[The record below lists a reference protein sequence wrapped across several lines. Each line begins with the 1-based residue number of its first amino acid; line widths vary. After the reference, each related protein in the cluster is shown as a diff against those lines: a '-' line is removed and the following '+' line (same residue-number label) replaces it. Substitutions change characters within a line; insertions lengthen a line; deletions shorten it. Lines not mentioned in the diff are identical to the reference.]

1 VVEAMAL
8 LIGAVF
14 VIANL
19 AADAI
24 VVYVTPKL
32 RDTVR

>member
-1 VVEAMAL
+1 MVEALAL
-8 LIGAVF
+8 MIGALF
-14 VIANL
+14 VVANL

-32 RDTVR
+32 RDAVR